1 MCPGSTDFMKCSLLN
16 ICCKLIVTN
25 GNYSSDGLKGKM
37 RLFLSGNIFFLA
49 SHTREQYP
57 HVMTE

>member
-37 RLFLSGNIFFLA
+37 RLFYQVIFF
-49 SHTREQYP
+49 SWQVTPGSSIH
-57 HVMTE
+57 M